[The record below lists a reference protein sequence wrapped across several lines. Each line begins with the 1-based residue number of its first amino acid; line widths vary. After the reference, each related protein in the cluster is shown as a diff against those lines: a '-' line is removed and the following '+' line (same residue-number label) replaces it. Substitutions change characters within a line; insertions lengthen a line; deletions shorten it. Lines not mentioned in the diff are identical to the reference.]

1 MVVLRVGRFPERLNH
16 HFPKNKPEKL
26 IIHQMEHYT
35 YHQEK
40 IKIIGIIPYQRLNYY
55 LRKYGRK
62 KRNYFI
68 TLWINSIC
76 NIFNYLSVA
85 DIYSIIKSMGCELD
99 DQLIIDL
106 IKNYDYNNSPHFY
119 IFTHFEWN
127 KENLYKTYKNKND
140 VDRFKRK
147 IINSY
152 SRKKISEEKT
162 NILLNLYEHNKGLS
176 RRDLILHLKKKMC
189 YNSINKKLKEN
200 DIHPEKKSKSFTLI
214 ENKLKDLF
222 QNRIERVNKKM
233 TNQVLAEYIG
243 VSKRTLIRFLK
254 ANNDWKEK
262 IRNFKK
268 E

>member
-1 MVVLRVGRFPERLNH
+1 
-16 HFPKNKPEKL
+16 
-26 IIHQMEHYT
+26 
-35 YHQEK
+35 
-40 IKIIGIIPYQRLNYY
+40 
-55 LRKYGRK
+55 
-62 KRNYFI
+62 
-68 TLWINSIC
+68 
-76 NIFNYLSVA
+76 
-85 DIYSIIKSMGCELD
+85 MGCELD